1 MKKNYFVDA
10 YLKTRNLEIFWE
22 DYLIK
27 SQIYTPYIS
36 EGKIK
41 FKEKSFEPTC
51 WVKRHIFINK

>member
-1 MKKNYFVDA
+1 MPI
-10 YLKTRNLEIFWE
+10 LKQGIFWE

-27 SQIYTPYIS
+27 KQIYTPYIS